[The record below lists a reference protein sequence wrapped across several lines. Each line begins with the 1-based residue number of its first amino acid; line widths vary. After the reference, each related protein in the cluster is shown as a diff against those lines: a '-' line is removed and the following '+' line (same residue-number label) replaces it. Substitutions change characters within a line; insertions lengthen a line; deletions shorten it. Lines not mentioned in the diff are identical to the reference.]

1 MEGKSM
7 QYITMRVDGEKLV
20 IEIDQSDTGTASKS
34 GKSEVI
40 ATTRGNA
47 QVPGRRERIGLNV
60 YRPR

>member
-1 MEGKSM
+1 M
-7 QYITMRVDGEKLV
+7 QNVKMSVKGDKLV
-20 IEIDQSDTGTASKS
+20 IEVDLSAQGTISKT

-47 QVPGRRERIGLNV
+47 QVPGREERVGINV